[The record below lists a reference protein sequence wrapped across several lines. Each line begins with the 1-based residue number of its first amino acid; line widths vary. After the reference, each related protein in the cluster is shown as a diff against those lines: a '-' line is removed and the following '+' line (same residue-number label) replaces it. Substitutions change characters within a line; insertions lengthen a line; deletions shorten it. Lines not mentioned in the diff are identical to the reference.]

1 MCDAKQDHPAMIQ
14 AARNLNEWAREKG
27 ITMRELAESTD
38 VPYTLLWQAEKGV
51 MPDRATA
58 TQLEALSRF
67 FGRQLHEFF
76 R

>member
-1 MCDAKQDHPAMIQ
+1 MCDAIQHHPAMIQ
-14 AARNLNEWAREKG
+14 AARSLNEWAPEKG

-38 VPYTLLWQAEKGV
+38 VPDTLLWQAEKGG

-58 TQLEALSRF
+58 TQFETLSRF